1 MVGFGSF
8 YKVERFMKSRI
19 AGSLALLGVSLIVAG
34 CGTLTTVLRE
44 DSVTVQSLKAKK
56 TYCQSVPRV
65 YSGVSYD
72 LCVLHAPPNSGSGMS
87 LNDVPWPY
95 LDVAVSG
102 VLDTLLLP
110 YTIYRQNADGSLEL
124 R

>member
-1 MVGFGSF
+1 MMSNV
-8 YKVERFMKSRI
+8 
-19 AGSLALLGVSLIVAG
+19 AGLLALLGVCLIVAG
-34 CGTLTTVLRE
+34 CGTMTTVLRE
-44 DSVTVQSLKAKK
+44 DRVTVQSLKAKK

-72 LCVLHAPPNSGSGMS
+72 LCVLHAPPSSGSGLS

-95 LDVAVSG
+95 LDVAVSA
-102 VLDTLLLP
+102 VLDTLFLP
-110 YTIYRQNADGSLEL
+110 YTVYRQSADGSIEL